1 MAEENGSVSAG
12 NPAFDWS
19 ATLGQSYEAH
29 KPMIEAKRWA
39 DPAAVMTSYSEL
51 EKMVG
56 RDKFAIPGKDAS
68 PEEYRKI
75 YTALGMPADPKGY
88 EFQAPSDFEEYDKGF
103 VDNWFRGAAHK
114 AGLTP
119 AQARALH
126 DDYVTQSR
134 QAHAALAE
142 KSNKENGELDQALRT
157 KWGGDYDK
165 NVGVAQAA
173 VKQFGFNAV
182 DLDKLEKIT
191 GSAGLLE
198 MFATIGEK
206 MGTASLVTGAI
217 ANNSPQGA
225 LSEIDKLKGD
235 KEFSEA
241 YLNREHPGHE
251 EAVRRMKALNARAFP
266 DAG

>member
-1 MAEENGSVSAG
+1 MADDNGSVPAG
-12 NPAFDWS
+12 NPSFDWS
-19 ATLGQSYEAH
+19 ATLGQNYEAH
-29 KPMIEAKRWA
+29 KPLIETKKWS
-39 DPAAVMTSYSEL
+39 DPGAVLTSYSEL

-75 YTALGMPADPKGY
+75 YSALGMPSDPKGY
-88 EFQAPSDFEEYDKGF
+88 EFQAPSDFEEYDQAF
-103 VDNWFRGAAHK
+103 VDSWFRGAAHK

-119 AQARALH
+119 AQARTLH

-142 KSNKENGELDQALRT
+142 KSNKEGTDLDQALRT
-157 KWGGDYDK
+157 KWGADYDK
-165 NVGVAQAA
+165 NINIAQAA
-173 VKQFGFNAV
+173 VKQFGFSAI

-191 GSAGLLE
+191 GSPALME

-206 MGTASLVTGAI
+206 MGTASIVNGSVS
-217 ANNSPQGA
+217 NNSPQGA
-225 LSEIDKLKGD
+225 LSEIEKLKAD
-235 KEFSEA
+235 KEFSES

>member
-1 MAEENGSVSAG
+1 MAEENGSVPAG
-12 NPAFDWS
+12 NPSFDWS
-19 ATLGQSYEAH
+19 ATLGQNYEAH
-29 KPMIEAKRWA
+29 KPLIETKKWS
-39 DPAAVMTSYSEL
+39 DPGAVLTSYSEL

-56 RDKFAIPGKDAS
+56 RDKFAVPGKDAS

-75 YTALGMPADPKGY
+75 YSALGMPADPKGY
-88 EFQAPSDFEEYDKGF
+88 NFEAPSDFEHYDRNF

-119 AQARALH
+119 SQAKALH
-126 DDYVTQSR
+126 DEYVSHSR
-134 QAHAALAE
+134 QAVTALAE
-142 KSNKENGELDQALRT
+142 NSGKEDKDLDQALRT

-165 NVGVAQAA
+165 NISIAQAA
-173 VKQFGFNAV
+173 VKQFGFSAV

-191 GSAGLLE
+191 GSPALLE

-206 MGTASLVTGAI
+206 MGTASIVNGSVS
-217 ANNSPQGA
+217 NNSPQGA
-225 LSEIDKLKGD
+225 MSEIEKLKGD

-241 YLNREHPGHE
+241 YLNREHPGHA
-251 EAVRRMKALNARAFP
+251 EALRRMAALNARAFP